1 MRRLVMFIA
10 ALSILC
16 SCSKDDVIEN
26 VEPGMESVLY
36 LSLAPDSKSWGGG
49 SGTKAVGDGHGSQAY
64 DNNIQ
69 TLEVFVFRINEGK
82 PDDGVLDGYRKFTGA
97 DLGNLTNLEV
107 QTTTGKKMIYAVANS
122 HRVNWKGI
130 NTRAL
135 FEEQTA
141 SLKDEDVKNF
151 IMIGGTEAQ
160 LQLASTVSFTIR
172 RLVARIKVNSIKT
185 AFAGGPYEGMPLT
198 DLKAYLI
205 NVQASK
211 FIYNGAGDN
220 FLVLNNGKYVDD
232 DSKGCVMDGLIA
244 DAVASPIYDDG
255 YSVPHYF
262 YCYENALES
271 ETGGN
276 KFTRIVLE
284 GKLNGTTYYY
294 PIPIKGISR
303 NSCYSIDVTIKRPGS
318 LDPNKDV
325 EKGTLLA
332 TMTVLDWDVID
343 NNNVEF

>member
-1 MRRLVMFIA
+1 MPNNFLATLPKRVQALKAIEMF
-10 ALSILC
+10 
-16 SCSKDDVIEN
+16 KDEYLLDYMN
-26 VEPGMESVLY
+26 VEEL
-36 LSLAPDSKSWGGG
+36 
-49 SGTKAVGDGHGSQAY
+49 
-64 DNNIQ
+64 
-69 TLEVFVFRINEGK
+69 
-82 PDDGVLDGYRKFTGA
+82 GVRDAA
-97 DLGNLTNLEV
+97 DMDERVVENAIV
-107 QTTTGKKMIYAVANS
+107 QN
-122 HRVNWKGI
+122 
-130 NTRAL
+130 
-135 FEEQTA
+135 
-141 SLKDEDVKNF
+141 VKNF

-220 FLVLNNGKYVDD
+220 FSILNNGKYIEE
-232 DSKGCVMDGLIA
+232 DSRGCAMQGLIA
-244 DAVASPIYDDG
+244 DVISAPVYDDG

-284 GKLNGTTYYY
+284 GKLDGTTYYY